1 MVVIIIMLT
10 PRQKQILDF
19 IIAYTKKRGFAPSI
33 KEMGQKLGVG
43 ISTIHQHLMALQNK
57 GYLQRQKNQKRGIEI
72 SSPERLVKIPLLGTI
87 AAGQPIEAIQEKE
100 MIAVPK
106 SKIPPSSEVYALR
119 VAGSSMIDEN
129 INDGDVVLV
138 RQQET
143 AENGQKVVA
152 IIDNYEATL
161 KKFYKERGHIRLQP
175 ANKNMES
182 LIFKNG
188 RDVSI
193 QGIVL
198 DVIRE
203 ETRSPIHFPEYQET
217 KKYIEVPLNKI
228 ICGDAIEVMQ
238 AMPADCVDL
247 VVTSPPYDELRNY
260 NGYAFDFDGMAR
272 GLFRIVKK
280 GGVLVWVVGDKINKG
295 NRSFTSFK
303 QALFFQGLGFNA
315 HDVMIY
321 RKKNTPFMRSNAYTN
336 CYEFMFVFSKG
347 SPKTFNPLKTKTVRQ
362 GQEMLPFNKKAD
374 GINKKIKGEL
384 KPEKTL
390 TNIWDYAVGFGGS
403 TSDKIAFQHTA
414 IFPEKLAEDHILS
427 WTKAGDVVFDP
438 MCGSG
443 TTCKMAAINKRHYV
457 GCDISKEYVELT
469 KKRLKC
475 LNL

>member
-1 MVVIIIMLT
+1 MVT
-10 PRQKQILDF
+10 KRQKQVLDF
-19 IIAYTKKRGFAPSI
+19 ITDYQGRKGYAPSLDEI
-33 KEMGQKLGVG
+33 RKKLKLSSV
-43 ISTIHQHLMALQNK
+43 STAHFHVSKFRDLGLLSKGENK
-57 GYLQRQKNQKRGIEI
+57 PRSIEAFGR
-72 SSPERLVKIPLLGTI
+72 ETMVKIPLLGTI
-87 AAGQPIEAIQEKE
+87 AAGQPIEAIQTKE

-106 SKIPPSSEVYALR
+106 SKIPSSSEVYALR
-119 VAGSSMIDEN
+119 VVGSSMIDEN

-152 IIDNYEATL
+152 LIDNHEATL
-161 KKFYKERGHIRLQP
+161 KKFYREKGHIRLQP
-175 ANKNMES
+175 ANKNMEP
-182 LIFKNG
+182 LIFRNG

-203 ETRSPIHFPEYQET
+203 EVRSPIQFPEYKET
-217 KKYIEVPLNKI
+217 KKYTEVPLNKI
-228 ICGDAIEVMQ
+228 ICGDAIQVMQ
-238 AMPADCVDL
+238 GLPSDCVDL

-260 NGYAFDFDGMAR
+260 NGYSFDFEGMAK
-272 GLFRIVKK
+272 GLFRVIKK

-295 NRSFTSFK
+295 NKSFTSFK
-303 QALFFQGLGFNA
+303 QALFFQSLGFNA

-347 SPKTFNPLKTKTVRQ
+347 SPKTFDPLKTKTVRQ

-374 GINKKIKGEL
+374 GINKKTKGEL

-390 TNIWDYAVGFGGS
+390 TNIWDYAVGYGGS

-427 WTKAGDVVFDP
+427 WTKTGDVVFDP

-443 TTCKMAAINKRHYV
+443 TTCKMAAINKRHYI

-469 KKRLKC
+469 KKRLKNF
-475 LNL
+475 NL